1 LDLNKLNNEQRA
13 AVKHVSSP
21 LLVLAGAGS
30 GKTRVITNK
39 IVYLV
44 NQCHIPAKNIVAV
57 TFTNKAASEMRH
69 RVGKA
74 LESNQRRGLKVS
86 TFHTLGLNIIKSEL
100 KHYDLRANFSI
111 LDEKDCLQMMEEII
125 DSCDISLNMQYSLS
139 DIKNKISLWKNEL
152 ITPKQALLTA
162 TDEFLEQTAKVY
174 QYYNKFLRSYN
185 AVDFDDLLLLPL
197 ELFKSNPSILQKWQE
212 KISYLLIDEYQDTN
226 YIQYELIK
234 LLLGS
239 RNCLTVVGDD
249 DQSVYAWRGA
259 RPENLGQLKTD
270 YPNLE
275 VIKLEQNYRSTRNIL
290 SAANELIANNPHIF
304 TKTLRSNF
312 GDGDKLVVHSCRDEL
327 EESEKVVS
335 DLFGH
340 HFKSGANWKD
350 YAIIYRSNYQS
361 RAFEQALRLHKIPY
375 KMSGG
380 QSFFMKSEVKDI
392 LAYLRLLVNPDDDTA
407 FIRVVNTPKR
417 DIGPKTIDGLNTYAK
432 KREQS
437 LFASSFELG
446 LKTYLSERGYSNL
459 QKFVN
464 FLVMF
469 QERLKKENI
478 NHVIDDYLKF
488 IEYEDWIQEMAQTPK
503 AAEVKVANVM
513 ELIRMINDFSKKA
526 DDSEINSGFAAN
538 TADNPDYNGEKKL
551 ADLLNKMMLIDML
564 DNQEDDEFDAVNLTT
579 IHASKGLE
587 YPFVYLVGM
596 EEEILPHKTSLME
609 GNIEEERRLAYV
621 AITRAQKRLVF
632 SHTRKRKRQGEQVEV
647 TVSRFLDE
655 IPDEYFVEKKSKNEN
670 CKQEGQAH
678 IAKLKDLLGNI

>member
-1 LDLNKLNNEQRA
+1 MELNKLNKEQQA
-13 AVKHVSSP
+13 AVRQIGNP

-39 IVYLV
+39 IIYLIK
-44 NQCHIPAKNIVAV
+44 NCNLSAKSIVAV
-57 TFTNKAASEMRH
+57 TFTNKAASEMRQ
-69 RVGKA
+69 RVSKV
-74 LESNQRRGLKVS
+74 LERQERRGLKVS

-100 KHYDLRANFSI
+100 KQFNLRANFSI
-111 LDEKDCLQMMEEII
+111 LDEKDCLQMMQDII
-125 DSCDISLNMQYSLS
+125 ESCDINLNMQYSLS
-139 DIKNKISLWKNEL
+139 DIKHKISIWKNEL

-174 QYYNKFLRSYN
+174 QYYNKYLRSYN

-197 ELFKSNPSILQKWQE
+197 ELFKSNNDILYKWQS
-212 KISYLLIDEYQDTN
+212 KINYLLVDEYQDTN

-259 RPENLGQLKTD
+259 RPENLGQLKED

-275 VIKLEQNYRSTRNIL
+275 VVKLEQNYRSTSNIL

-304 TKTLRSNF
+304 TKKLRSNF
-312 GDGDKLVVHSCRDEL
+312 GEGEKLIIYPCKDEAA
-327 EESEKVVS
+327 EAEKIIT

-340 HFKSGANWKD
+340 HFRTGAKWRD
-350 YAIIYRSNYQS
+350 YAVIYRSNYQS
-361 RAFEQALRLHKIPY
+361 RVFEQALRVHKIPY

-380 QSFFMKSEVKDI
+380 QSFFMKSEIKDI
-392 LAYLRLLVNPDDDTA
+392 LSYLKLLVNPDDDSA
-407 FIRVVNTPKR
+407 FIRVFNIPRR
-417 DIGPKTIDGLNTYAK
+417 DIGPKTMDGLNTYSK

-437 LFASSFELG
+437 LFSSSFEIG
-446 LKTYLSERGYSNL
+446 LKTCISERGYSNL
-459 QKFVN
+459 QKFSN

-469 QERLKKENI
+469 QERLKKEDI
-478 NHVIDDYLKF
+478 NKVINDYINF
-488 IEYEDWIQEMAQTPK
+488 IDYEEWIKETAATPK
-503 AAEVKVANVM
+503 AGEVKVANVF
-513 ELIRMINDFSKKA
+513 ELLKMIKGFSNKEDQ
-526 DDSEINSGFAAN
+526 DDSNSGFMSN
-538 TADNPDYNGEKKL
+538 TPDNPNYDGEKKL
-551 ADLLNKMMLIDML
+551 ANILNKMMLIDML

-587 YPFVYLVGM
+587 YPNVYIVGM
-596 EEEILPHKTSLME
+596 EEEILPHKVSLAE

-621 AITRAQKRLVF
+621 AITRAQRRLVF
-632 SHTRKRKRQGEQVEV
+632 SYSKKRKRQGEQIEV

-655 IPDEYFVEKKSKNEN
+655 IPAQYFVEKQNTNVEN
-670 CKQEGQAH
+670 KQEGMAH
-678 IAKLKDLLGNI
+678 IAKLKDLLAK